1 VSTLNSDWS
10 GFDRDGTEPVL
21 CGLWTAEQ
29 VARLYAVRRRY
40 QAELLSE
47 DTVESRRWLFYR
59 YAVRVKGLFRG

>member
-10 GFDRDGTEPVL
+10 GFDRDGNEPVL

-40 QAELLSE
+40 QAGLLAE
-47 DTVESRRWLFYR
+47 DTPESRRLLFYR
-59 YAVRVKGLFRG
+59 WAVNVGKLFHG